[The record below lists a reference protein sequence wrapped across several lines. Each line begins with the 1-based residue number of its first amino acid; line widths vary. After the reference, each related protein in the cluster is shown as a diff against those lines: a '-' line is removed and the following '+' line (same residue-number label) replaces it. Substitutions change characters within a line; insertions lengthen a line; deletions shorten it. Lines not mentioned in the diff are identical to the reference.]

1 MLINPLIL
9 HKHFPPFP
17 SLFTST
23 MNTLIT
29 PLKADKTNTTPRY
42 QCKNWFL
49 TFPQCEV
56 TKQEVLDK
64 LGKSARIEVVGAVIA
79 QETHQDGAHHLHV
92 AIWLKKSTRLP
103 VDYWDFLVGKHG
115 NYARMKNQIGAYK
128 YLHKEDKE
136 PLEYGTVPVAALVKN
151 AQTTVCSTGATRTKM
166 GLADHVAVMCAEPN
180 ANIDDI
186 ISIHPGFVLRYKKN
200 VEELINHHQVKRERV
215 LKKDWSPVKYNGTQ
229 FETSMIVG
237 WLNANLGVDRA
248 PKTRQLYIYGDA
260 NTGKTT
266 LLNKLQ
272 EYFHTFLIP
281 THEDWYGEYTTRP
294 PPGLCVADEFKG
306 ACFTLQ
312 WLNQF
317 VEGSKM
323 YLKVKGGAPRLKTTN
338 PPVIMCSN
346 VSIYHVYRKA
356 IEKNP
361 QMEGTIDAR
370 WLEIRLPERLD
381 LENIEWP
388 DDAPA
393 TSQDPSYPSLELHTM

>member
-1 MLINPLIL
+1 MEFL
-9 HKHFPPFP
+9 
-17 SLFTST
+17 SE
-23 MNTLIT
+23 
-29 PLKADKTNTTPRY
+29 LKEDKCKRSPRY

-56 TKQEVLDK
+56 TKEEVLDK
-64 LGKSARIEVVGAVIA
+64 LKNSARIKVLGAVIA
-79 QETHQDGAHHLHV
+79 QETHSDGAHHLHV
-92 AIWLKKSTRLP
+92 GIWLDKIAKLP

-115 NYARMKNQIGAYK
+115 NYSRMRNQLAAYR

-136 PLEYGTVPVAALVKN
+136 PLIYGTVPVKSVADKERYVESRTGGVKKLN
-151 AQTTVCSTGATRTKM
+151 S
-166 GLADHVAVMCAEPN
+166 GLCDHIANMCAEPN
-180 ANIDDI
+180 ATLDDI
-186 ISIHPGFVLRYKKN
+186 ISVHPGFVLRYKKN
-200 VEELINHHQVKRERV
+200 VEELINYHQVKRERA
-215 LKKDWSPVKYNGTQ
+215 LKKTWSPIKYTGEQ
-229 FETSMIVG
+229 FETKMIVG
-237 WLNANLGVDRA
+237 WLNANLGVEDR
-248 PKTRQLYIYGDA
+248 PLKTRQLYIYGDA

-281 THEDWYGEYTTRP
+281 CHEDWYGEYSTRP

-346 VSIYHVYRKA
+346 VSIYYVYRKA

-370 WLEIRLPERLD
+370 WLEVRLPERLD